1 MNFYSYGQPF
11 AGSFKGM
18 RYRIIM
24 EKRET
29 GKDKDDKPVF
39 EKYFMTAV
47 WPEPYSYEATEP
59 EKISKKEFPFTAEG
73 YDDLI
78 KYLNERHADF
88 QPEQNP

>member
-11 AGSFKGM
+11 TGSFKGM

-39 EKYFMTAV
+39 EKYFMTEV